1 MPYYYLFSHFRSIYP
16 EVGIMT
22 NTIRLSH
29 RELNDSA
36 TTIAIAC
43 RFTRSDLSDHIS
55 QYITHQSVV

>member
-1 MPYYYLFSHFRSIYP
+1 MPYYYLFSHFRSNYP

-36 TTIAIAC
+36 TIIAIAC